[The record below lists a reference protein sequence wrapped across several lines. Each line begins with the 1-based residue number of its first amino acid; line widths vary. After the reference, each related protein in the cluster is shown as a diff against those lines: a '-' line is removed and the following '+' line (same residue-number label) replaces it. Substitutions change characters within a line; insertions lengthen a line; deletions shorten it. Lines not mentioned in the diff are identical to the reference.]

1 MKRYRVWLDP
11 EYRWATAQV
20 NAREFTKTPVVLQEV
35 ELTEEIRNSPLLVVE
50 EVDADL
56 GTEDGSEEDP
66 ISEGVD
72 ATEGARALA
81 AEIRNS
87 PLLVVEE
94 VETDLRTEDG
104 SEEGDADLWT
114 EDGLSEGVDATD
126 GARALAAEMGLPL
139 GAIVGSGTGGRVTK
153 RDVERA
159 LGGGG

>member
-81 AEIRNS
+81 AE
-87 PLLVVEE
+87 
-94 VETDLRTEDG
+94 
-104 SEEGDADLWT
+104 
-114 EDGLSEGVDATD
+114 
-126 GARALAAEMGLPL
+126 MGLPL
-139 GAIVGSGTGGRVTK
+139 GAIVGSGAGGRVTK
-153 RDVERA
+153 KDVEAVTR
-159 LGGGG
+159 LSGQGGLEEEDG

>member
-1 MKRYRVWLDP
+1 MKRYRVQLDP
-11 EYRWATAQV
+11 EYRWPTAQV

-81 AEIRNS
+81 AE
-87 PLLVVEE
+87 
-94 VETDLRTEDG
+94 
-104 SEEGDADLWT
+104 
-114 EDGLSEGVDATD
+114 
-126 GARALAAEMGLPL
+126 MGLPL
-139 GAIVGSGTGGRVTK
+139 GAIVGSGAGGRVTK
-153 RDVERA
+153 KDVERA
-159 LGGGG
+159 VGTRISGQSGAEEEGEDG